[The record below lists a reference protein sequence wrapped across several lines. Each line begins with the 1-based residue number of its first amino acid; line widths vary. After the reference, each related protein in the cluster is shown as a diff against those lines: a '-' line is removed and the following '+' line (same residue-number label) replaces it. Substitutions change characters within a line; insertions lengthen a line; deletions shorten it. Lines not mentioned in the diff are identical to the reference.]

1 MKLRRKTPKPVFGWV
16 GVMDDEIDLKMS
28 LVSANPPM
36 AYGMMY
42 PTRKE
47 ALKFYQCAR
56 RVVVKITNQRG

>member
-1 MKLRRKTPKPVFGWV
+1 MTRRKTTNHVFGWV

-36 AYGMMY
+36 AYGIVY

-47 ALKFYQCAR
+47 ALKFYAYVR
-56 RVVVKITNQRG
+56 RVVVKTY